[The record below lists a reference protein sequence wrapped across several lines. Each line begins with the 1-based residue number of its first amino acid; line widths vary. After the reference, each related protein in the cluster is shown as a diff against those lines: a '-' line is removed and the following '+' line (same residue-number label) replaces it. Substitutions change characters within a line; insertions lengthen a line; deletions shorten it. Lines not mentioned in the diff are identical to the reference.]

1 VELLEQALYQPLLEP
16 RSTLFRTAALEAQAA
31 RQVLVRN

>member
-1 VELLEQALYQPLLEP
+1 VELQALALYQQVLSPH
-16 RSTLFRTAALEAQAA
+16 STLFRTAALEAQAA